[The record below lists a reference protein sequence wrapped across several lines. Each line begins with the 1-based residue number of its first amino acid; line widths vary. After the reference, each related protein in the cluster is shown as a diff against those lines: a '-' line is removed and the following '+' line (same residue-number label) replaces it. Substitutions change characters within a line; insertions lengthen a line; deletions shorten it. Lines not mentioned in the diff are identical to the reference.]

1 VKVLLAVALPDRQ
14 ALIELQLAEGSTVAQ
29 AIVAGNLGTRF
40 AGLDVS
46 AMRTGVWSRACARET
61 VLREGDRVELYR
73 PLVADAKQMRRER
86 AKDKGPGR

>member
-1 VKVLLAVALPDRQ
+1 MKVLLAVALPDRQ
-14 ALIELQLAEGSTVAQ
+14 AVIELELAEGSTVAQ
-29 AIVAGNLGTRF
+29 ALAAGDLATRF

-46 AMRTGVWSRACARET
+46 AMRTGVWSRACTPER

-86 AKDKGPGR
+86 AKDKGDRR